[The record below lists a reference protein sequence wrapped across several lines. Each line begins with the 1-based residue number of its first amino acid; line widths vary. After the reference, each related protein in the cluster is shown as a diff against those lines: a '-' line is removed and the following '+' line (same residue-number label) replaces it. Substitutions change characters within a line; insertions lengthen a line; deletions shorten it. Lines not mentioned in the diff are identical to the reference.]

1 MIVIESFIKKLLVV
15 LISLTISSLYVFGVL
30 SQALPDGLPL
40 DIEGYTQW
48 TRLNKKVLRPRTA
61 DPHSGYKRLYVNKK
75 PYELLTRKKKQIFPY
90 PEGTIIVK
98 EVKRTA
104 DVNSDIILI
113 SIMRK
118 LPGNETTG
126 GWDFVEYSRF
136 SGDTFTQIQFPKE
149 SCYACHQGASKT
161 DAVWTRFTNFRK

>member
-1 MIVIESFIKKLLVV
+1 MKKTLIIFISTGISF
-15 LISLTISSLYVFGVL
+15 LYVFGAM
-30 SQALPDGLPL
+30 SQILPDGLPS
-40 DIEGYTQW
+40 DIEGYTLW
-48 TRLNKKVLRPRTA
+48 TRLNKKVLRPRSA

-75 PYELLTRKKKQIFPY
+75 PNELLTRNKKQIFPY

-104 DVNSDIILI
+104 NKNSDIILV

-136 SGDTFTQIQFPKE
+136 SGDSFTQIQFPKE

-161 DAVWTRFTNFRK
+161 DAVWTKFNNFRLLTR

>member
-1 MIVIESFIKKLLVV
+1 MKKVLVIFISVC
-15 LISLTISSLYVFGVL
+15 ISALYILSAIS
-30 SQALPDGLPL
+30 QILPPGLPS
-40 DIEGYTQW
+40 DIDGYTNW
-48 TRLNKKVLRPRTA
+48 TRLNKKVLRPRSA

-75 PYELLTRKKKQIFPY
+75 PNELLTQNRKQIFPY
-90 PEGTIIVK
+90 PEETIIVK

-104 DVNSDIILI
+104 QKDSDIILI

-118 LPGNETTG
+118 LPGNEATG
-126 GWDFVEYSRF
+126 GWDFIEYSRF
-136 SGDTFTQIQFPKE
+136 SGDSFTQIQFPKE

>member
-1 MIVIESFIKKLLVV
+1 MKKILIVFISTGISF
-15 LISLTISSLYVFGVL
+15 LYVFGAI
-30 SQALPDGLPL
+30 SQILPDGLPF
-40 DIEGYTQW
+40 DIEGYTLW
-48 TRLNKKVLRPRTA
+48 TRLNKKVLRPRSA
-61 DPHSGYKRLYVNKK
+61 DPHSGYKRLYVNKA
-75 PYELLTRKKKQIFPY
+75 PNELLTQNKKQIFPY

-104 DVNSDIILI
+104 NKNSDIVLV

-136 SGDTFTQIQFPKE
+136 SGDTFTQIQFSKE

-161 DAVWTRFTNFRK
+161 DAVWTRFNNFRK